1 MSLSTPR
8 DAVRPGQSNLDQSSG
23 RVMPAHGRSSGDQG
37 DIHTIPQTPNTAN
50 EVDDKA
56 RVRDSVETGETDEEV
71 VKVVGMLS
79 VV

>member
-1 MSLSTPR
+1 
-8 DAVRPGQSNLDQSSG
+8 
-23 RVMPAHGRSSGDQG
+23 MPAHGRSSGDQG

-79 VV
+79 LV